1 MALKRRIKKVSSK
14 QLVKITGSKYLIC
27 KECKDEEVLVTNDIK
42 AVTCGYCVQRMLT
55 PPDGYKAEKSPERPK
70 GWNLKNFIELEGKVY
85 VKGVEITDP
94 TEIKKLRK
102 ANKSKIT
109 TKKKSNDSVTE

>member
-14 QLVKITGSKYLIC
+14 QLVKISGSKYLIC

-42 AVTCGYCVQRMLT
+42 AVTCGYCVQLMLA
-55 PPDGYKAEKSPERPK
+55 PPDGYKAEKYQNRPR
-70 GWNLKNFIELEGKVY
+70 GWHLKSFIELDGKAY

-102 ANKSKIT
+102 VNKSKIT
-109 TKKKSNDSVTE
+109 TKKKSND